1 MLFIYYK
8 MEYYNPSKADIDAY
22 KHMIIQYGRGHDGYY
37 VYNQD
42 GDGLGNI
49 FSSLVKNALPI
60 IRKTIKAGAA
70 IAKPHLKKAAT
81 DIVTAGSKRL
91 IDKVSGD
98 IINKIDSKPQQRRKR
113 RRRI

>member
-1 MLFIYYK
+1 
-8 MEYYNPSKADIDAY
+8 MEFYNPTKADIDAY
-22 KHMIIQYGRGHDGYY
+22 KHMILQYGRGRQNDGYY

-42 GDGLGNI
+42 GSGIGDF
-49 FSSLVKNALPI
+49 FSSLIKTALPI
-60 IRKTIKAGAA
+60 LQKTIKAGAT
-70 IAKPHLKKAAT
+70 IARPHLKKAAT

-98 IINKIDSKPQQRRKR
+98 IINKIDSPKPKRKR

>member
-1 MLFIYYK
+1 
-8 MEYYNPSKADIDAY
+8 MELYNPSKSDIDGY
-22 KHMIIQYGRGHDGYY
+22 RHLLMQHGRGHDGYY

-42 GDGLGNI
+42 GEGLANF
-49 FSSLVKNALPI
+49 FSSLVKNALPVL
-60 IRKTIKAGAA
+60 RKSIKAGAM

-98 IINKIDSKPQQRRKR
+98 IINKIDNEPKQKRKR